1 MKERVTV
8 WIEPDILK
16 TVDNLIEKANCRSRS
31 EYIQNAAL
39 LYNEYIYLNK
49 SNKYLPDMITSTING
64 IIENSENRISRVIFK
79 LAVEMSMM
87 MNILAS
93 ISEIDTFTLDKLRA
107 KCIKDVKKSIGS
119 VTIEDIMEYQNRS

>member
-64 IIENSENRISRVIFK
+64 IIENSENRVSRVIFN
-79 LAVEMSMM
+79 SW
-87 MNILAS
+87 
-93 ISEIDTFTLDKLRA
+93 
-107 KCIKDVKKSIGS
+107 C
-119 VTIEDIMEYQNRS
+119 